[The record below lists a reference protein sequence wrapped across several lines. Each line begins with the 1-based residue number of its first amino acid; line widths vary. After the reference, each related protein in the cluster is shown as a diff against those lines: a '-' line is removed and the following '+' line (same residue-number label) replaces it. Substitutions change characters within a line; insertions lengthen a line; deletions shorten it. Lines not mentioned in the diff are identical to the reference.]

1 MHLPRVS
8 IRGLMIWV
16 AVAALV
22 AFAVLRCDLSVLPE
36 HIIWLGDD
44 IADGQVGL
52 VGTSE
57 HWIVRPYLAHWIIP
71 AVTIAV
77 AWPKRNKCVTWL
89 AFGAVVL
96 ILASWVVLR
105 RPIMPPVMW
114 PGGQEMWPHYS
125 LFYVRRRLA
134 GESDWHRPRWPFAFD
149 FISYQYQKADLL
161 CLIALAFL
169 LVVTFIRRRLLPL
182 GLLAAAALV
191 LNLCKFVDWVSMM
204 SIARHWGAGESPWQG
219 HSDAVL
225 RWVRKGASI
234 PRASWLEL
242 AEGPLMIAVICYLLV
257 ILVVARHPGEVELKT
272 SG

>member
-1 MHLPRVS
+1 MRLPRMS
-8 IRGLMIWV
+8 IRGLMFWV
-16 AVAALV
+16 AGVALLL
-22 AFAVLRCDLSVLPE
+22 FAGLRCDLSALPE

-44 IADGQVGL
+44 NADDQVGL
-52 VGTSE
+52 VGLCL

-77 AWPKRNKCVTWL
+77 AWPKRNKCVTCL

-105 RPIMPPVMW
+105 RPIYPLVVG
-114 PGGQEMWPHYS
+114 PGGLEMWPHYFLS
-125 LFYVRRRLA
+125 YVRKRLA
-134 GESDWHRPRWPFAFD
+134 GDSDWHHPHWPFAFD
-149 FISYQYQKADLL
+149 FMSYQYQKADLL
-161 CLIALAFL
+161 CLIALVFL
-169 LVVTFIRRRLLPL
+169 LVVTLIRRRLLPL
-182 GLLAAAALV
+182 RLLAAAALV

-204 SIARHWGAGESPWQG
+204 SIGRHWGVGESPWQG

-225 RWVRKGASI
+225 RWVREGASI

-257 ILVVARHPGEVELKT
+257 ILVVARHPDEIELKT

>member
-1 MHLPRVS
+1 MHLPRTS
-8 IRGLMIWV
+8 TRGLMIWV
-16 AVAALV
+16 AGVALV
-22 AFAVLRCDLSVLPE
+22 LFAGLRCDLSALPE

-44 IADGQVGL
+44 YADGKMGNNPR
-52 VGTSE
+52 
-57 HWIVRPYLAHWIIP
+57 WIVRPYLAHWIIP

-77 AWPKRNKCVTWL
+77 AWPRRNKCVTWL

-105 RPIMPPVMW
+105 RPIYPVVVW
-114 PGGQEMWPHYS
+114 PGGWEMWPRYS
-125 LFYVRRRLA
+125 LLYVRQRLA
-134 GESDWHRPRWPFAFD
+134 GDSDWHRPHWPFAFD
-149 FISYQYQKADLL
+149 FMRYQYQKADLL
-161 CLIALAFL
+161 CLIALVFL

-182 GLLAAAALV
+182 RLLAAAALV
-191 LNLCKFVDWVSMM
+191 VNLCKFVDWVSMM
-204 SIARHWGAGESPWQG
+204 SIARHWGVDESPWQR

-225 RWVRKGASI
+225 RWVREGASI

-257 ILVVARHPGEVELKT
+257 ILVVARDPDESELKT